1 MAPPGA
7 INLLLRNKAL
17 LEATHGS
24 GVGNLVGDC
33 VVHSGVFLRV
43 AYGVGNLVGW
53 RVGNRVGKRVGKLVG
68 WRVGCGVGWRV
79 GCGVGWRVGCGVG
92 DGVGQSVNG
101 HRSNRFRSV
110 HNLSLDVRVRNLIP
124 LLPHEAVHALK
135 APKLEYVAGLHVHT
149 KLLHG
154 RRKIRAPHPRPPKAG
169 CRKIVRRRTWKPPP
183 HVLLHPSHLLN
194 ALVTQWTA

>member
-1 MAPPGA
+1 MS
-7 INLLLRNKAL
+7 KAL
-17 LEATHGS
+17 ITQSTGA
-24 GVGNLVGDC
+24 
-33 VVHSGVFLRV
+33 
-43 AYGVGNLVGW
+43 
-53 RVGNRVGKRVGKLVG
+53 
-68 WRVGCGVGWRV
+68 CGVGA
-79 GCGVGWRVGCGVG
+79 GVGAGDGVCVGAGVGLGVGDELGALVGLDVGADVGASVGATVGVGVGDDVGCGVG